1 MSKTSSAPHDT
12 FVSRVLHH
20 QVHMCESCR
29 KRKARRHSSFCS
41 QECAETF
48 MYYD

>member
-1 MSKTSSAPHDT
+1 MLTERQTHSKPSLT
-12 FVSRVLHH
+12 LHLGH
-20 QVHMCESCR
+20 RLCEACGR
-29 KRKARRHSSFCS
+29 KRARRHSPFCS

>member
-1 MSKTSSAPHDT
+1 MLIDFHPRLNN
-12 FVSRVLHH
+12 SRVANLSHKK
-20 QVHMCESCR
+20 CEACGR
-29 KRKARRHSSFCS
+29 KPARRHSPFCS